1 MANDEAKLNI
11 KLTQLKLSAQRTAKI
26 LDSGK
31 RETIERQLNALKTTI
46 NEADNFKR
54 AVEAAKIEREDD
66 LEEISD
72 WNAEIETKISEAE
85 DEINKLQH
93 WLINRKLEEE
103 NHAREEQLRF
113 EVKLQETKA
122 QVNAKIQ
129 NSKSGDS
136 KISDEGMSVRLP
148 KINITKFEGEYMD
161 WPRFW
166 GQFTETVDKSNIAAI
181 NKFTYLCGFLGP
193 KVKRRVESL
202 PFTTEGYNRAKSI
215 LKDQY
220 GKNSEIIKAYIK
232 EIMDLPHISG
242 ANPRKIAEFSE
253 KLNHSV
259 QALETLGK
267 LKDVQGNVS
276 MTLDKLPAIHGDLVR
291 NDPEW
296 ESWDFSKLTEAVR
309 QWTRRNPVCEKE
321 SDTPGWKS
329 RRSEKVFHTKE
340 KGMCVYCEGN
350 HKSGECKV
358 ISTVKERRAI
368 LVKKKLCFNCTAGQH
383 HANACPSKS
392 SCRNCHK
399 RHHTSICDVTN
410 REEPPK
416 TGQTVLTTDGCTGEG
431 IFPILVVKINGITCR
446 ALIDSGA
453 GSSYI
458 SGKLASMLRVK
469 PIETQTTKV
478 DMLLTSKQQDWK
490 SMKGKLKQ

>member
-11 KLTQLKLSAQRTAKI
+11 KLTQLKLSSQRTANI

-93 WLINRKLEEE
+93 WLNNRKLEEE
-103 NHAREEQLRF
+103 NHAREEQLKF

-136 KISDEGMSVRLP
+136 KISDEGG
-148 KINITKFEGEYMD
+148 NMD

-193 KVKRRVESL
+193 KVKRQIESL
-202 PFTTEGYNRAKSI
+202 PFITEGFYRAESI
-215 LKDQY
+215 LKAQY

-242 ANPRKIAEFSE
+242 ANSRKIAEFSE

-276 MTLDKLPAIHGDLVR
+276 MTLDKLPAIRGDLVR
-291 NDPEW
+291 NDPKW

-309 QWTRRNPVCEKE
+309 HCTRQNPVCEKE

-340 KGMCVYCEGN
+340 KGVCVYREGN

-358 ISTVKERRAI
+358 ISTVKERKAI
-368 LVKKKLCFNCTAGQH
+368 LVKKKLCFNCKAGQH
-383 HANACPSKS
+383 DANACPKLQCNVSNHQKKLRVNAKEFRPRRQAAVVAEAINQELMS
-392 SCRNCHK
+392 H
-399 RHHTSICDVTN
+399 V
-410 REEPPK
+410 
-416 TGQTVLTTDGCTGEG
+416 GEG
-431 IFPILVVKINGITCR
+431 VANYVKVVLGSIVHSGTSGMIRNNTENMCGTEVERGENGSENGER
-446 ALIDSGA
+446 
-453 GSSYI
+453 
-458 SGKLASMLRVK
+458 
-469 PIETQTTKV
+469 E
-478 DMLLTSKQQDWK
+478 
-490 SMKGKLKQ
+490 